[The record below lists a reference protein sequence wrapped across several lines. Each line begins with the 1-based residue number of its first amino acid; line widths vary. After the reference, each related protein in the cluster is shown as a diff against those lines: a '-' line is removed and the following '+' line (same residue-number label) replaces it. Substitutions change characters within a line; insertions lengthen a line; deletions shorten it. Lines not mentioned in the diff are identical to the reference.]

1 MIEDLQALLDDHD
14 IRYFSAKEVV
24 RARRWNKLL
33 EPPEDLWENI
43 LPALTIA
50 DCAREAMTT
59 EDQEIDDRVRVVSG
73 YRDDR
78 YNTHV
83 DGAPTSEHMSFR
95 ALDLQPF
102 DAARMEELRSIMVA
116 LVEYARS
123 QGIDARLIHYD
134 AFVHVDVGAAEGKP
148 RGSRLGL

>member
-1 MIEDLQALLDDHD
+1 MIENLQTLLTVHD
-14 IRYFSAKEVV
+14 IRYFSAKEIV

-50 DCAREAMTT
+50 DCAREAFG
-59 EDQEIDDRVRVVSG
+59 DRVRVASG

-78 YNTHV
+78 YNTKV
-83 DGAPTSEHMSFR
+83 GGSPTSEHKDFK

-102 DAARMEELRSIMVA
+102 DADRMEEFRAIMVA

-123 QGIDARLIHYD
+123 KGVDARLIHYEN
-134 AFVHVDVGAAEGKP
+134 FVHVDVGAAEHKP
-148 RGSRLGL
+148 RGSRLSFD

>member
-1 MIEDLQALLDDHD
+1 MIDDLQKLLDNHS
-14 IRYFSAKEVV
+14 IRHFSAKEIV

-33 EPPEDLWENI
+33 RPDEDLWENI

-50 DCAREAMTT
+50 DCAREAFG
-59 EDQEIDDRVRVVSG
+59 DPVRCASG

-78 YNTHV
+78 YNDRV
-83 DGAPTSEHMSFR
+83 GGSATSEHLHFK

-102 DAARMEELRSIMVA
+102 DQGRMEEFRKIMIA

-123 QGIDARLIHYD
+123 KGVDVRLIHYKT
-134 AFVHVDVGAAEGKP
+134 FVHVDVGAAEHKP
-148 RGSRLGL
+148 RGSRLRF